1 MSLVYLASV
10 YSQGNAGKNK
20 RTRRFKQ
27 ACKKAADLMAQGE
40 VVFCPIAHSHPIEV
54 HGMDTVEGH
63 DFWLKQDF
71 AILKKCD
78 KLVVYRMKGWDKSV
92 GITAEIEF
100 AKQNNI
106 PIEYID

>member
-63 DFWLKQDF
+63 DFWLKQDG
-71 AILKKCD
+71 AILERCD
-78 KLVVYRMKGWDKSV
+78 KMVVP
-92 GITAEIEF
+92 EF
-100 AKQNNI
+100 C
-106 PIEYID
+106 